1 MNTDILISIVIPV
14 YNAQECLSRCLD
26 SILNQSFKN
35 FEIVLVNDASTDNTQ
50 QIIDDY
56 KEKYPRQIKSIIKK
70 NGGPGESRNFGI
82 KNATGN
88 YLAFADADDFLEANY
103 FEVITNAIEK
113 HEPDLILLAYQ
124 RVYNRRASILEKLY
138 PYSSWNIFNLP
149 VSLSSHPEI
158 ICKTEG
164 APWLRIIKREIIST
178 NEVLL
183 FSNGKLAEDQEVS
196 LKWFLHTPKIVF
208 CKEQI
213 YNYVID
219 SNSINFSTNNFG
231 DFMKVIDSVYSY
243 YQSQGQLKKYYSELE
258 IVFIKQLLISNMRR
272 LKMSKS
278 ENKFETFMALREGLS
293 KYFPDYI
300 NNRYLKSEPFYVR
313 IAVYLACKTP
323 TVFKFIL

>member
-35 FEIVLVNDASTDNTQ
+35 FEIILVNDASTDNSQ

-56 KEKYPRQIKSIIKK
+56 KEKYPKQIKSFIKD
-70 NGGPGESRNFGI
+70 NGGPGETRNFGI
-82 KNATGN
+82 KNAIGK
-88 YLAFADADDFLEANY
+88 YLAFADADDFLEPNY
-103 FEVITNAIEK
+103 FEVVLKAIEK

-124 RVYNRRASILEKLY
+124 RVYNRRQSILEKLY

-164 APWLRIIKREIIST
+164 APWLRIIKREIIAA
-178 NEVLL
+178 NEKLL
-183 FSNGKLAEDQEVS
+183 FSNGKLAEDQEAS

-213 YNYVID
+213 YNYIID
-219 SNSINFSTNNFG
+219 PKSINFSTNNFG

-243 YQSQGQLKKYYSELE
+243 YQTQGALQTYYSELE

-272 LKMSKS
+272 LKMTKS

-313 IAVYLACKTP
+313 IAVYLTWKKP
-323 TVFKFIL
+323 EVLKYIL